1 MESTMALEN
10 ESVMKNVSIDPF
22 LCAWK
27 QGVLAVGPQ
36 YFGMRDDAG
45 VEGAMDKRQLTP
57 DKQAIE
63 QDIDAMD
70 KWRRSMLIA
79 MVGFYNDAWALSLQ
93 NATKTPVHSIIYQ
106 LDAENK
112 GIFCALL
119 HFYEGW

>member
-1 MESTMALEN
+1 MALIN
-10 ESVMKNVSIDPF
+10 ESVIKDISIDSF

-27 QGVLAVGPQ
+27 QGVLAVGPK
-36 YFGMRDDAG
+36 YFGMRDDAD

-57 DKQAIE
+57 DKCAIV

-79 MVGFYNDAWALSLQ
+79 MVGFYNDEWALSLQ
-93 NATKTPVHSIIYQ
+93 NKTKTPVHSIAYR

-112 GIFCALL
+112 GIFCDLL
-119 HFYEGW
+119 NSYEGW